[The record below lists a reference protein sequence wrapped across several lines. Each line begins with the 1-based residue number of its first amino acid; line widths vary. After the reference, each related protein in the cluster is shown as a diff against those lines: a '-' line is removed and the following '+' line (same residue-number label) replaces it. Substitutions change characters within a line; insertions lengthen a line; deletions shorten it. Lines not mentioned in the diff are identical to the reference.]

1 MGSAA
6 KSPRSL
12 EDTRQELDRLA
23 ADLRALADQ
32 ADRGVRSLDVIAD
45 AEATAERW
53 APLAIAVG
61 LAGLLVYALTRPA
74 R

>member
-1 MGSAA
+1 MA

-32 ADRGVRSLDVIAD
+32 ADRGVHSLDVIAD
-45 AEATAERW
+45 AEAAAERW
-53 APLAIAVG
+53 APIAISVG
-61 LAGLLVYALTRPA
+61 VAGLVIYALTRST